1 MAIVK
6 EITINLN
13 DDDAKKGLSDINKLF
28 KEVDQSEQKAVQSTV
43 SLRAEL
49 KKLQTD
55 LQSGKLTGQAFD
67 EGVKKAALMKDQIN
81 DVNNRIK
88 ALATDG
94 ADVALR
100 GITDLSTGAVG
111 AFSAVQGG
119 MALFGNENENV
130 EKAIIKLQGSMALLN
145 GVTAINN
152 SLQADSAGMMALQ
165 SAKVSVLTGAQ
176 ALYTTVVGTST
187 GAMKLFRIALISTG
201 VGALVVGLGLLV
213 ANFESISKWVSDLI
227 DKFGGWRKVLMFVA
241 PPIWAIVKALEAMGI
256 IDDEAT
262 AKAKENA
269 EERIKASQKQSKELD
284 KQKQKTGEYY
294 DFEIRKAQA
303 SGGNVQEVEKK
314 KRLALLET
322 LKTQNELERSW
333 IRTNKATQDDIK
345 RWNERQKEIT
355 KINQDIIISN
365 LESQKSINEEAKKRQ
380 DEARKLAQEN
390 ARKQKEE
397 QNKAEKEKL
406 DALEKIRQAEIF
418 TDEQKR
424 AEELRQIR
432 EHYRNLILEA
442 EKYGKD
448 TQMLKEGLAFKE
460 AEFNAKFTEEQNRK
474 EAERRKAIEDILRV
488 EREETKIQQL
498 EREQTEKLAELE
510 RLNASETEKNAL
522 RVHYMDLIRAETQKN
537 QDAELEREKL
547 LQAQKIDMLGN
558 SFGEIAQLLGEQ
570 TKAGKAFA
578 IAQALINTY
587 QGISNVW
594 AEKSESGL
602 VGLGLAQR
610 ILTTGIVA
618 AKGFATVKKIMS
630 VSAKGGGGGGSMS
643 TGGGGGVPSV
653 APVFNT
659 IGGSPVNQL
668 AQAIGDQ
675 PPVQA
680 FVVGSQVTS
689 QQALDRNII
698 QNASLG

>member
-13 DDDAKKGLSDINKLF
+13 DDDAKKGLKDIDKLF
-28 KEVDQSEQKAVQSTV
+28 KDVEQSEQKAVETTK
-43 SLRAEL
+43 SLRTQLRELQQAMASGQLSGAEFREASIRAGQL
-49 KKLQTD
+49 RDAIGDANARINALASD
-55 LQSGKLTGQAFD
+55 TGRLD
-67 EGVKKAALMKDQIN
+67 ALMSAGQ
-81 DVNNRIK
+81 
-88 ALATDG
+88 
-94 ADVALR
+94 
-100 GITDLSTGAVG
+100 GIAG
-111 AFSAVQGG
+111 AFSTAQGAL
-119 MALFGNENENV
+119 ALFGNENEEV
-130 EKAIIKLQGSMALLN
+130 QQAILKVQGSMALLN
-145 GVTAINN
+145 GV
-152 SLQADSAGMMALQ
+152 QAVANTLNKDSALMVQLQ
-165 SAKVSVLTGAQ
+165 TRGLAGLTGAQ

-187 GAMKLFRIALISTG
+187 GAMKLFRIALVSTG
-201 VGALVVGLGLLV
+201 VGALVVGLGLLI
-213 ANFESISKWVSDLI
+213 ANFESISKWVTDLI

-303 SGGNVQEVEKK
+303 SGGNVQQVEHK

-345 RWNERQKEIT
+345 RWNERQKEIA

-390 ARKQKEE
+390 TRKQKEE
-397 QNKAEKEKL
+397 QAKLDKERL

-418 TDEQKR
+418 TDEQKQ

-432 EHYRNLILEA
+432 EHYKNLILEA
-442 EKYGKD
+442 EKYGQD
-448 TQMLKEGLAFKE
+448 TQTLKEALAFKE
-460 AEFNAKFTEEQNRK
+460 AEFNAKSTEEQTRK
-474 EAERRKAIEDILRV
+474 EAERRKAIEDILKV
-488 EREETKIQQL
+488 EREETKTQQL

-547 LQAQKIDMLGN
+547 LQAQKIDLLGN

-630 VSAKGGGGGGSMS
+630 VSASGGGGGGSMS
-643 TGGGGGVPSV
+643 TGGGGGAPSV